1 MPKIVC
7 YNNRAKEIDN
17 MKLRIQN
24 GMVEINGNTI
34 LESVNFEVNDN
45 NHIAIVGRNGSGKTT
60 LLKAIIDNDLFT
72 EGVREEPFEITKIGN
87 FKIGYLEQIK
97 INDGNTLYDEISSS
111 YKEMIALENKINT
124 LEKDLSSDKNI
135 MDYSNALDRFNALGG
150 YAYKKS
156 IELMINKFGFAS
168 SDKDK
173 KIRDF
178 SGGEKM
184 KISFM
189 KLLLSEP
196 DLLILDEP
204 TNHLDISAIEWLEDY
219 LKGYKKAF
227 IVVSHDRMFLDN
239 VVDIVYEIE
248 YGETIKYVG
257 NYTKYTKLKKERYD
271 KLLKDYEYQQKEIKR
286 LKDLYERFRFKP
298 TKAKMALSKLKQIE
312 RMTIIEKPKKA
323 DTKGFKTN
331 FTDIPKPGKIV
342 LTVDNLEFGYDK
354 SLGKISFEI
363 PYGKKIGII
372 GQNGIGKS
380 TLLKTICNIIPP
392 LKGKI
397 TLGYNVHTAY
407 FDQNL
412 SFATTGTVLNEFIH
426 KFPDYL
432 NEEARRALGTF
443 LFQSN
448 EVDKDLSVL
457 SGGEKVRLLLCE
469 TFYARPNLMFLDEP
483 TNHLDI
489 VGKEKLENALRE
501 YPGSALFV
509 SHDRYFVKQIAD
521 ALIVFDENGVKYY
534 DYGYEDYLNSKNKEV
549 VVKNKEVKVPK
560 ENKTIIIKDKQKEI
574 KGVLKEIDIINEKLK
589 ELNKS
594 LYEKEVYTDYQKASE
609 INLEIERLN
618 NLLKEKEKVW
628 EDLMNEDL

>member
-1 MPKIVC
+1 
-7 YNNRAKEIDN
+7 

-34 LESVNFEVNDN
+34 LERVNFEVNDN

-60 LLKAIIDNDLFT
+60 LLKAIIDNDMFT
-72 EGVREEPFEITKIGN
+72 EGVGDDPFEITKLGN

-97 INDGNTLYDEISSS
+97 INDELTLYDEISSS
-111 YKEMIALENKINT
+111 FKEMLSLENTISTLENKLT
-124 LEKDLSSDKNI
+124 SDKNI
-135 MDYSNALDRFNALGG
+135 MEYSNALERFNALGG
-150 YAYKKS
+150 LSYKKS
-156 IELMINKFGFAS
+156 IELMINKFGFAKD
-168 SDKDK
+168 DKNK
-173 KIRDF
+173 KIKDF

-204 TNHLDISAIEWLEDY
+204 TNHLDIDAIQWLEDY
-219 LKGYKKAF
+219 LKKYKKAF

-239 VVDIVYEIE
+239 VVDVVYDIE
-248 YGETIKYVG
+248 FGETIKYVG
-257 NYTKYTKLKKERYD
+257 NYTKYTNLKKERYD

-286 LKDLYERFRFKP
+286 LKDIYERFRFKP

-312 RMTIIEKPKKA
+312 KMTIIEKPRKA

-331 FTDIPKPGKIV
+331 FSDIPKPGKIV
-342 LTVDNLEFGYDK
+342 LTVKDLEFGYDK
-354 SLGKISFEI
+354 SLGKISFEL
-363 PYGKKIGII
+363 PYGKKIAII
-372 GQNGIGKS
+372 GPNGIGKS

-397 TLGYNVHTAY
+397 SLGYNVHTAY

-412 SFATTGTVLNEFIH
+412 SFKTQGTILEEFIH
-426 KFPDYL
+426 NFPDYL
-432 NEEARRALGTF
+432 NEEARTALGSF
-443 LFQSN
+443 LFKAN
-448 EVDKDLSVL
+448 EVEKNLNVL

-489 VGKEKLENALRE
+489 VGKEKLENALQE
-501 YPGSALFV
+501 YPGSALIV

-521 ALIVFDENGVKYY
+521 ALIVFDEEKIQYY
-534 DYGYEDYLNSKNKEV
+534 DCGYEDYINNKKVNLE
-549 VVKNKEVKVPK
+549 NKEVKTKPIKKKVIIENNEK
-560 ENKTIIIKDKQKEI
+560 ELKKILNEIDKLNKEI
-574 KGVLKEIDIINEKLK
+574 EDLNQKLYQEEIY
-589 ELNKS
+589 S
-594 LYEKEVYTDYQKASE
+594 DYQRSTE
-609 INLEIERLN
+609 ITLEITRLN
-618 NLLKEKEKVW
+618 NILKEKEKTW
-628 EDLMNEDL
+628 ESLMENNT

>member
-1 MPKIVC
+1 
-7 YNNRAKEIDN
+7 

-72 EGVREEPFEITKIGN
+72 EGVRDEPFEITKIGN

-97 INDGNTLYDEISSS
+97 INDDLTLYEEISSS
-111 YKEMIALENKINT
+111 FKRIIDLENKINKLGSELT
-124 LEKDLSSDKNI
+124 NDKNI
-135 MDYSNALDRFNALGG
+135 LEYSSALEQFNALGG
-150 YAYKKS
+150 YSYKKS
-156 IELMINKFGFAS
+156 IELMINKFGFLS
-168 SDKDK
+168 SDKGK
-173 KIRDF
+173 KIKEF

-204 TNHLDISAIEWLEDY
+204 TNHLDISAIEWLEGF
-219 LKGYKKAF
+219 LKNYKKAF

-239 VVDIVYEIE
+239 IVDIVYDIE

-286 LKDLYERFRFKP
+286 LKELYERFRFKP

-312 RMTIIEKPKKA
+312 RMNIIEKPKKA
-323 DTKGFKTN
+323 NTKGFKTN

-342 LTVDNLEFGYDK
+342 LTVKDLEFGYNT
-354 SLGKISFEI
+354 SLGKISFEL
-363 PYGKKIGII
+363 PYGKKIAII
-372 GQNGIGKS
+372 GANGTGKS
-380 TLLKTICNIIPP
+380 TLLKTICNIIPK
-392 LKGKI
+392 LKGNI

-412 SFATTGTVLNEFIH
+412 KFATDKTVLDEFLY
-426 KFPDYL
+426 KFPDFL
-432 NEEARRALGTF
+432 NEEARTALGSF
-443 LFQSN
+443 LFKSN
-448 EVDKDLSVL
+448 EVEKDLRVL

-469 TFYARPNLMFLDEP
+469 TFYSRPNLMFLDEP

-489 VGKEKLENALRE
+489 IGKEKLENALND
-501 YPGSALFV
+501 YPGSVLFV

-521 ALIVFDENGVKYY
+521 ALIVFDKDGVKFY
-534 DYGYEDYLNSKNKEV
+534 DYGYEDYLKNRV
-549 VVKNKEVKVPK
+549 VSIEVKEEKKKTKKV
-560 ENKTIIIKDKQKEI
+560 ENGNNNKIKINKI
-574 KGVLKEIDIINEKLK
+574 LKEIDSINNKIN
-589 ELNKS
+589 ELNKN
-594 LYEKEVYTDYQKASE
+594 LYEENTYSDYQKAKE
-609 INLEIERLN
+609 ISIEIERLKN
-618 NLLKEKEKVW
+618 ILRTKEKEW
-628 EDLMNEDL
+628 EELTNDIS